1 MQALLREEL
10 GFQGVI
16 LSDDLEMKAVSARI
30 PVPAAAVQAIQAG
43 CDGVLVCSGDVDLQA
58 ATLEA
63 LVKAVEIRRDQ
74 RDAAGRRVQAAARR
88 EGTVPRRRAAADVG
102 ADSRVCATILG
113 RDEHQA
119 IAAEMA
125 SFL

>member
-1 MQALLREEL
+1 MQRLLREEL
-10 GFQGVI
+10 GYEGVI
-16 LSDDLEMKAVSARI
+16 LSDDLEMKAVSASL
-30 PVPAAAVQAIQAG
+30 PVPEAAVQAIQAG
-43 CDGVLVCSGDVDLQA
+43 CDGLLVCAGNVDVQV

-63 LVKAVEIRRDQ
+63 LIKAVEAGEISRARLA
-74 RDAAGRRVQAAARR
+74 DATGRL
-88 EGTVPRRRAAADVG
+88 RRAKERFLMGDRPTTSARMRALRAV
-102 ADSRVCATILG
+102 IG